1 MNGMRIL
8 DLARVALRA
17 FVLLGLCLGG
27 AVWAQQLVANVPGT
41 EFLSEL
47 DHLVVVY
54 PTGTGEQAEINRLS
68 GQRRAGFLNHLFGYE
83 AEFVADEEVTEQQ
96 LTSNLL
102 VLGWDNGLLGTDKAP
117 SPFVRE
123 GEGWHFAKDIVV
135 QPGQDLMFS
144 TASPYNPKRRL
155 FFWSRIDLE
164 LDKFSVLPFLGSD
177 WAIYRGYEVVVQ
189 GMLDDAR
196 AWPPSR
202 NPYAEMIV
210 DDVRSTYPKQGSS
223 EHYTIHYPVELITRQ
238 QRDATLAA
246 RERALAAAMASLGR
260 PAQKLEIDLYLFQD
274 VQIKEALSGVP
285 DPIHSLGRSAE
296 LFMLPDNA
304 LSDSPHEE
312 VHLVAQQL
320 FGPCHHTA
328 LHEGL
333 AMIAGSPD
341 AGKELSIYAAALVD
355 GETVPSIADLLDEE
369 GVRVLNLRGLG
380 FPASGLLVEWIMKRG
395 GIEAMKKAYPAR
407 PLTEPQ
413 LASLLGLSPA
423 QANTAFREHVG
434 ARAKQGE
441 TDFRFQQARA
451 EAGRMGREGD
461 WAGAVE
467 QLSAASRLRPE
478 DLDTLYRLALAEIR
492 AERLEAAE
500 ASLKRLLDVAA
511 EAGGTPGRYV
521 IFGHYQLGQVMDR
534 TGRPELARGQYRA
547 VLQLPDRYE
556 SRRMAREALGE
567 VPE

>member
-1 MNGMRIL
+1 
-8 DLARVALRA
+8 
-17 FVLLGLCLGG
+17 
-27 AVWAQQLVANVPGT
+27 
-41 EFLSEL
+41 
-47 DHLVVVY
+47 
-54 PTGTGEQAEINRLS
+54 
-68 GQRRAGFLNHLFGYE
+68 
-83 AEFVADEEVTEQQ
+83 
-96 LTSNLL
+96 
-102 VLGWDNGLLGTDKAP
+102 
-117 SPFVRE
+117 
-123 GEGWHFAKDIVV
+123 
-135 QPGQDLMFS
+135 
-144 TASPYNPKRRL
+144 
-155 FFWSRIDLE
+155 
-164 LDKFSVLPFLGSD
+164 
-177 WAIYRGYEVVVQ
+177 
-189 GMLDDAR
+189 
-196 AWPPSR
+196 
-202 NPYAEMIV
+202 MIV
-210 DDVRSTYPKQGSS
+210 DDVRSTYPAQGSS

-238 QRDATLAA
+238 QRDAILAA
-246 RERALAAAMASLGR
+246 REQALAAAMASLGR

-380 FPASGLLVEWIMKRG
+380 FPASGLLVEWILERG
-395 GIEAMKKAYPAR
+395 GIEALKKAYPAR

-434 ARAKQGE
+434 ARAKPGE

-467 QLSAASRLRPE
+467 QLSAASRLRPD

-511 EAGGTPGRYV
+511 KAGGQPGRYV

-556 SRRMAREALGE
+556 SHRLAREALGE
-567 VPE
+567 ASE